1 MLLNHILFQES
12 IQRSDSMI
20 SLCKADVS
28 KEMNYENDINCDKQ
42 NKNKTDDSTNKPTKK
57 KASDKIIE
65 ILTAKKI
72 RDEKSTESS
81 PLLSK
86 RRLSEYVS
94 EKLLLAGKS
103 RSNTPVSPTS
113 SRKKM

>member
-1 MLLNHILFQES
+1 MGDNINKFQES

-42 NKNKTDDSTNKPTKK
+42 NKDKTDDSSNKPTKK

-72 RDEKSTESS
+72 RDEKSSESS

-94 EKLLLAGKS
+94 EKLQLNQIQSKS
-103 RSNTPVSPTS
+103 RGGTPVTIQ
-113 SRKKM
+113 

>member
-1 MLLNHILFQES
+1 
-12 IQRSDSMI
+12 MI
-20 SLCKADVS
+20 SLCKTDIS
-28 KEMNYENDINCDKQ
+28 KEINYENENCDKL
-42 NKNKTDDSTNKPTKK
+42 NKNKADDANNKPIKK

-72 RDEKSTESS
+72 RDEKPSESS

-94 EKLLLAGKS
+94 EKLLQAGKS

-113 SRKKM
+113 SRKKL

>member
-1 MLLNHILFQES
+1 MKS
-12 IQRSDSMI
+12 
-20 SLCKADVS
+20 
-28 KEMNYENDINCDKQ
+28 
-42 NKNKTDDSTNKPTKK
+42 TKK

-72 RDEKSTESS
+72 RDEKSPVSERPSS

-86 RRLSEYVS
+86 RRISEYVS

-103 RSNTPVSPTS
+103 RSSTPASPVSV
-113 SRKKM
+113 RKNAK